1 MSADADA
8 RLAQDRD
15 AIARMA
21 ARDPGGL
28 EALYDRHA
36 TAIYSLALRIL
47 RDVADAE
54 DVTQEVFTQAWTQA
68 DRFDPSRGAVA
79 AWLTVLGRSRALD
92 RVRRRRRGGLADGD
106 AAAATIPDP
115 GPSVELMAAAA
126 EQVNAARAA
135 LGALPAEQRDAIE
148 LAYYDGL
155 THGEIAARTATP
167 LGTVKTRIR
176 TGLQRIREALRVGH
190 DAPGGRR

>member
-21 ARDPGGL
+21 ARDPAGL

-36 TAIYSLALRIL
+36 TAIYSLALHIL
-47 RDVADAE
+47 HDAADAE

-92 RVRRRRRGGLADGD
+92 RVRRRRRGGIADGD

-126 EQVNAARAA
+126 EQVNAARTA
-135 LGALPAEQRDAIE
+135 LGVLPAEQREAIE
-148 LAYYDGL
+148 LAYYEGL

-176 TGLQRIREALRVGH
+176 TGLQRIREALRVSH
-190 DAPGGRR
+190 APGGRR